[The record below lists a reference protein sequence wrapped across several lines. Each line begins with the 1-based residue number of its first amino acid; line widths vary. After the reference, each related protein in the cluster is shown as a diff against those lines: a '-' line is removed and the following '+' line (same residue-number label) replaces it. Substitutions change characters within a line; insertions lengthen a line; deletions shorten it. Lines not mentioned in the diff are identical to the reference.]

1 MNKINLNTY
10 VSNIA
15 DVKIFDSVN
24 TIIIDNHP
32 KVVKSRRR
40 HVTFSKNIE
49 LYQSSTKTR
58 MSAKMEKYGNEPT
71 AAEKF
76 TEEFIHRLSVF
87 NGLSFSKLKLLPS
100 LKILKLYYPLMSQLI
115 NTHYELFNKR
125 YKFIY
130 TKHTFIRPE
139 KLFKIHAFIIEYTDL
154 TSKFDVIRRF
164 LLKYCLKSK

>member
-10 VSNIA
+10 ISNIA
-15 DVKIFDSVN
+15 DIKMFDSCN
-24 TIIIDNHP
+24 TIIVDNYVKKNIKP
-32 KVVKSRRR
+32 KKR
-40 HVTFSKNIE
+40 HVTFSDNVE

-58 MSAKMEKYGNEPT
+58 ISAKMNKYGNEPT

-76 TEEFIHRLSVF
+76 TEEFIHKLSVF
-87 NGLSFSKLKLLPS
+87 NSLSFSKLKLLPS

-115 NTHYELFNKR
+115 NAHYELFNKR

-154 TSKFDVIRRF
+154 FKKFDIIRRF
-164 LLKYCLKSK
+164 LVKYCLKS

>member
-10 VSNIA
+10 ISNIA
-15 DVKIFDSVN
+15 DIKMFDGCN
-24 TIIIDNHP
+24 TIIVD
-32 KVVKSRRR
+32 KYVKSIKPKKR
-40 HVTFSKNIE
+40 HVTFSDNVE

-58 MSAKMEKYGNEPT
+58 VLAKMKAFGNEPT

-87 NGLSFSKLKLLPS
+87 NGLNFSKLKLLPS

-115 NTHYELFNKR
+115 HAHYELFNNR

-130 TKHTFIRPE
+130 TKHTFVRPE
-139 KLFKIHAFIIEYTDL
+139 KLFKIHAFMIEYTDL
-154 TSKFDVIRRF
+154 SKKFAIIRKF
-164 LLKYCLKSK
+164 LVKHCLKS